1 MKAENDK
8 AGLKKIVEQQTNE
21 ISEQAGELLQQIKE
35 IKDLNSQLDLLKKK
49 GSNSSDYQQQLY
61 DLKATLRE
69 KQDKLDTLTK
79 SSGTLKSQITT
90 LKKQLAE
97 LEPLKGLG
105 EQYKCQDDTIM
116 AQEITIDGLE
126 ADLAT
131 KQKEIDELLKQL
143 SES

>member
-49 GSNSSDYQQQLY
+49 GSNSSDHQQQLY

-69 KQDKLDTLTK
+69 KQDKLDTLSK

-97 LEPLKGLG
+97 LEPLKGRE

-116 AQEITIDGLE
+116 A
-126 ADLAT
+126 
-131 KQKEIDELLKQL
+131 
-143 SES
+143 